1 MHHLIL
7 LLLSCFASLTHQAC
21 NPFDQESLLSFQ
33 LYIPSSSLNW
43 PSSGDCCLWEGIT
56 CDASGN
62 VAHLWLPSKGLTG
75 TISPSIGNLTH
86 LSHLNLSH
94 NHLFGPLPITSFSSL
109 IQLQI
114 LDLSYNSLTG
124 EFPSTLLSN
133 HIKLV
138 NLSSNLF
145 NGLIPSS
152 YFQQAG
158 NLMSFDVSNN
168 SFTGPFPSYS
178 FCSVR
183 LLDFSYN
190 DFSGQIP
197 PGLGNC
203 SKLQTFRAGFNN
215 LSGPL
220 PDDLYTATSL
230 EELSLA
236 VNYLSG
242 SISNGIVQ
250 LKSLA
255 TLELYSNQLTGLIP
269 KDIGK
274 LTKLR
279 HLLLHINNLSGS
291 LPPSMQNCTNLTT
304 LNLRVNFLQG
314 DISTFNFSML
324 LQLRTLDLGNNNFTG
339 NLPSTLYS
347 CKFLTAV
354 RLTSNQLEGQVSP
367 EIVALESLSFLS
379 LSNNRLTNISGA
391 IRSLMG
397 LKNLS
402 TLILSKNFM
411 DEAMPDDDH
420 ITISDGFQNL
430 RLLGFGGCQLNGK
443 VPAWIAKLR
452 KLQVLDLSLNKISGS
467 IPGWLWTLP
476 RLSYMDLS
484 YNFISGG
491 LPKELSGLQALVLE
505 EVRNEVER
513 SYLELPISVMSVN
526 ASDRQY
532 NRLLNLAPTLNVSNN
547 RLSGGIP
554 VEIGQLKFL
563 HVLDLSH
570 NNLSGNIPDEMS
582 LLTNLERLDL
592 SGNHLFGKI
601 PSSFKGLHFLSWFTI
616 AHNNLQGP
624 IPSGGQFDTF
634 PSSSFEGNPGL
645 CGAIV
650 QRSCLDHPPTTT
662 GLSMPISESSNKEL
676 GYGVIAGAVFG
687 LITGITSGALYPL
700 SKLKFLQHSRFNRR
714 RSRYNRHR

>member
-1 MHHLIL
+1 MLHLVLHLIL

-43 PSSGDCCLWEGIT
+43 PSSSSSDRCLWEGIT
-56 CDASGN
+56 CD
-62 VAHLWLPSKGLTG
+62 
-75 TISPSIGNLTH
+75 
-86 LSHLNLSH
+86 
-94 NHLFGPLPITSFSSL
+94 TS
-109 IQLQI
+109 
-114 LDLSYNSLTG
+114 
-124 EFPSTLLSN
+124 
-133 HIKLV
+133 
-138 NLSSNLF
+138 
-145 NGLIPSS
+145 
-152 YFQQAG
+152 
-158 NLMSFDVSNN
+158 
-168 SFTGPFPSYS
+168 
-178 FCSVR
+178 
-183 LLDFSYN
+183 
-190 DFSGQIP
+190 
-197 PGLGNC
+197 
-203 SKLQTFRAGFNN
+203 GFNN
-215 LSGPL
+215 LPGPL
-220 PDDLYTATSL
+220 PDDLYNVTSL

-242 SISNGIVQ
+242 SINNGIVQ
-250 LKSLA
+250 LKSL
-255 TLELYSNQLTGLIP
+255 TILELYSNQLTGLIP

-274 LTKLR
+274 LTRLR
-279 HLLLHINNLSGS
+279 RLLLYINNISGS

-347 CKFLTAV
+347 CKFLTTV

-379 LSNNRLTNISGA
+379 YSTNRLTNICSA

-430 RLLGFGGCQLNGK
+430 RLLSFG
-443 VPAWIAKLR
+443 
-452 KLQVLDLSLNKISGS
+452 
-467 IPGWLWTLP
+467 GWLWTLP
-476 RLSYMDLS
+476 KLLYMDLS

-491 LPKELSGLQALVLE
+491 LPNELSGLQALVSE

-513 SYLELPISVMSVN
+513 NYLELPISVMPVN
-526 ASDRQY
+526 ASDRPY

-563 HVLDLSH
+563 YVLDLSH

-592 SGNHLFGKI
+592 SGNHLFGEI
-601 PSSFKGLHFLSWFTI
+601 PSSLKGLYFLSWFTI
-616 AHNNLQGP
+616 AYNNLQGP

-634 PSSSFEGNPGL
+634 PNSSFEGNPGL
-645 CGAIV
+645 CRAFV
-650 QRSCLDHPPTTT
+650 QRSCLNHPPTTT
-662 GLSMPISESSNKEL
+662 SLAMPISESSNKEL

-687 LITGITSGALYPL
+687 LIIGITSGALYPL
-700 SKLKFLQHSRFNRR
+700 SKLKFLQHSRFNTR
-714 RSRYNRHR
+714 RSRYNKH